1 MFSVAWSGCARSH
14 QTDLCANG
22 LPGDW
27 DHLNVKSN
35 ALERHVFFA
44 EEKHF
49 KVMRNLLALTKN
61 KSDKQREREK
71 KKTRKEMKEALPVSC
86 YKLM

>member
-1 MFSVAWSGCARSH
+1 M
-14 QTDLCANG
+14 
-22 LPGDW
+22 
-27 DHLNVKSN
+27 
-35 ALERHVFFA
+35 LERHVFFA